1 MTILI
6 IGTIILIRKYC
17 IGVMILDKK
26 NDLGKLLRLLKTF
39 PKKSYFIIGLICT
52 VFIAI
57 TSIATS
63 YIIKEFLDAATNRD
77 MTLFKQTVYLGIGV
91 FIVDTVLVYIK
102 NKLFGIYTESGI
114 RKLRKLL
121 AEKIVGIPISKLEEK
136 HSGDYISRSTNDINK
151 IKTFLSTTVS
161 EMISIPLTAIG
172 ALIYLCILN
181 WKLTIISLVLTPI
194 LILGA
199 SILSAPIGK
208 ISKELQEKLGKVN
221 SIVQDVI
228 GGVEIFKAY
237 NLEETL
243 GKKHHDAV
251 NDSVESGKRLAKTM
265 SVLSSFSLFLG
276 IIPFFTTFIIGGY
289 WAIEGTMT
297 VGSLLAFIN
306 LLNYLTHPVSYFP
319 RLMGELKSSLAAVDR
334 VFDIIDTEEERKDGS
349 NFEING
355 TLDMISFN
363 NVGFSYPDSEDTV
376 FNGLSFT
383 IKNGES
389 VALVGPSGGGKSTI
403 INLLLGYYDNYD
415 GDIKV
420 GDKELKKWN
429 LNSLRNCFALVSQ
442 DTFLFPESIKEN
454 ISYGKIYA
462 KNEDIINV
470 AKSANADGF
479 INEFEK
485 GYETVVGQ
493 LGNTISGGQ
502 KQRLSIARAIIKDA
516 PILLLDEATSALDTE
531 SEALVQEALED
542 FVKNRTSLVIAH
554 RLSTIKNVDRI
565 LVLKDGKIAEEGNH
579 NELIELNGFYTEL
592 YNKQLK
598 NQELTLK
605 KEVV

>member
-1 MTILI
+1 LTILI

>member
-6 IGTIILIRKYC
+6 INTIILIRKYC
-17 IGVMILDKK
+17 IGVMILEKK
-26 NDLGKLLRLLKTF
+26 NSLGKFMRLLRTF
-39 PKKSYFIIGLICT
+39 PKKSYFIIGIICT
-52 VFIAI
+52 VFIAV
-57 TSIATS
+57 TSIVTS
-63 YIIKEFLDAATNRD
+63 FIIKEFLDAATNKD
-77 MTLFKQTVYLGIGV
+77 MTLFKQTVYLGVAV
-91 FIVDTVLVYIK
+91 FIIDTLLVYIK
-102 NKLFGIYTESGI
+102 NKLYGIYTESGI
-114 RKLRKLL
+114 TKLRKLL
-121 AEKIVGIPISKLEEK
+121 AEKIVSIPISKLEEK
-136 HSGDYISRSTNDINK
+136 HSGDYISRATNDINK
-151 IKTFLSTTVS
+151 VKTFLSTTVS
-161 EMISIPLTAIG
+161 EMLLIPLSAIG

-181 WKLTIISLVLTPI
+181 WKLTIISLILTPI
-194 LILGA
+194 LIIGA

-228 GGVEIFKAY
+228 GGIEICKAY
-237 NLEETL
+237 NLEESL
-243 GKKHHDAV
+243 GEKHDDAV
-251 NDSVESGKRLAKTM
+251 NDSVESGKSLAKTM
-265 SVLSSFSLFLG
+265 SVLRSFSLILG

-319 RLMGELKSSLAAVDR
+319 RLMGELKSSLAAADR
-334 VFDIIDTEEERKDGS
+334 VFEIIDTEEERKDGS
-349 NFEING
+349 NFDINS
-355 TLDMISFN
+355 TSDMISFN
-363 NVGFSYPDSEDTV
+363 NVVFSYPDSEGTV
-376 FNGLSFT
+376 LNGLSFN

-403 INLLLGYYDNYD
+403 INLLLGYYDNYN

-420 GDKELKKWN
+420 GEKELMQWN
-429 LNSLRNCFALVSQ
+429 LNGLRNCSALVSQ

-454 ISYGKIYA
+454 ISYGKLEA
-462 KNEDIINV
+462 KGEEIIQA
-470 AKSANADGF
+470 AKSANADSF

-493 LGNTISGGQ
+493 LGNTLSGGQ
-502 KQRLSIARAIIKDA
+502 KQRISIARAILKDA

-531 SEALVQEALED
+531 SEALVQEALEE
-542 FVKNRTSLVIAH
+542 FIKNKTSLIIAH

-565 LVLKDGKIAEEGNH
+565 LVLKDGKIVEQGSH
-579 NELIELNGFYTEL
+579 DELIELNGFYTEL

-598 NQELTLK
+598 NQELTLR

>member
-1 MTILI
+1 M
-6 IGTIILIRKYC
+6 
-17 IGVMILDKK
+17 DKK